1 MTRVPD
7 NADHMYFKTGFV
19 FVAKDGEGRRGFHR
33 DRMGQFFYKM
43 DLRLQGLLSLSVMS
57 K

>member
-7 NADHMYFKTGFV
+7 NADHFVKTGFV
-19 FVAKDGEGRRGFHR
+19 FVAKDGEGRREFHR
-33 DRMGQFFYKM
+33 DRMGKFFYKV